1 LEFGPGNIACWCC
14 PHILLA
20 VRAAYV
26 RKKGRGEKRKEE
38 REGEKRKQKENWKK
52 IKPET
57 SQVK

>member
-1 LEFGPGNIACWCC
+1 
-14 PHILLA
+14 
-20 VRAAYV
+20 V